1 MLLCFKSVNGI
12 FSDKE
17 NGKIKANVPIISTLN
32 NYQDINW
39 LGNTTNA
46 RYKGL
51 SYVWMNQLTTEVI
64 PKPDGYSKE
73 RLEKIAQKYTNL
85 SNEINRER
93 SNYLNDQTV
102 IYILSESFS
111 DPRKVEGVELTENP
125 IPNIENIMKT
135 HTSGQMHSDGYGG
148 GTANMEFQTLTS
160 LPFYNISPTV
170 SVLYTEVFPKIHD
183 VPSISNTYSSK
194 NKIAIHLAGGAN
206 YSRDIVYSRLNFNDF
221 ITINTKG
228 INY

>member
-17 NGKIKANVPIISTLN
+17 NGKIKDNVPIISTLN

-51 SYVWMNQLTTEVI
+51 SYVWMNQLTTEVV

-85 SNEINRER
+85 SNAINKER

-111 DPRKVEGVELTENP
+111 DPRKVEGVELTQNP

-135 HTSGQMHSDGYGG
+135 HTSGQM
-148 GTANMEFQTLTS
+148 
-160 LPFYNISPTV
+160 P
-170 SVLYTEVFPKIHD
+170 SV
-183 VPSISNTYSSK
+183 
-194 NKIAIHLAGGAN
+194 G
-206 YSRDIVYSRLNFNDF
+206 
-221 ITINTKG
+221 
-228 INY
+228 